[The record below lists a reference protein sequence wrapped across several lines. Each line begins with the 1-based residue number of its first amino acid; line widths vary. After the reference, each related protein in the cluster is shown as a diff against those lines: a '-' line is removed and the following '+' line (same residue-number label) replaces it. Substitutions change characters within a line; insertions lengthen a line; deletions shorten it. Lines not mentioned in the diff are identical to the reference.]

1 MESSPTMAKTDSL
14 KANIDTDVKHQVDG
28 TCVSEMTGTIL
39 EIDPKKEAAALR
51 KFDKYVL
58 PVSVIFLVL
67 STLDRNNVSCVVDP
81 QNQSFLNF
89 NSLEMLEL
97 LGLTRTSDS
106 RAVNLVISLHCRVCA
121 P

>member
-14 KANIDTDVKHQVDG
+14 KGNIDTGVKNHVDD
-28 TCVSEMTGTIL
+28 TCVSEMTGTVL

-67 STLDRNNVSCVVDP
+67 STLDRNNVSCAFDP
-81 QNQSFLNF
+81 QRYSFLNF

-97 LGLTRTSDS
+97 LGLTKMSDS
-106 RAVNLVISLHCRVCA
+106 RAVNLVT
-121 P
+121 

>member
-1 MESSPTMAKTDSL
+1 MAKTDSL
-14 KANIDTDVKHQVDG
+14 KRNIDTDAKNHVDG
-28 TCVSEMTGTIL
+28 TCVSEMTGTVL

-67 STLDRNNVSCVVDP
+67 STLDRNNVSCTIDP
-81 QNQSFLNF
+81 QRYSSLNL

-97 LGLTRTSDS
+97 LGLTRMSDS
-106 RAVNLVISLHCRVCA
+106 RAVNLVT
-121 P
+121 